1 MSYTINDE
9 IIEKVRDASDIVDII
24 SRYVSLKK
32 SGSNYVGLCPF
43 HNEKTPSFTVS
54 HQKQLFHCFGCGE
67 GGDVIS
73 FIMKMENLTF
83 PEAIKYLADISGIPL
98 DEKKVDKKLEKEKEK
113 IYEINKEAARFYYY
127 NLINNKKALMYLKN
141 RNINKRVLN
150 QFGLGYAQDSW
161 NNMYEYL
168 KNKGYDDLDIEK
180 TGLIGR
186 RRDDTG
192 YYDKFRN
199 RIMFPIIDTMD
210 RVIGF
215 GGRVLDNSMPKYLNS
230 KDTLVFTK
238 GNNLYGLN
246 LVKRQSNRE
255 KIILVEG
262 YMDVIALFNYGI
274 NYAVASLGTAF
285 TRNQGKL
292 IKRYGKEVYIC
303 YDSDSAGI
311 NATIKVLNML
321 MEEGVEPK
329 VIVLPSG
336 QDPDDFINK
345 NGLKEFEKLMD
356 KALNF
361 IEYQIYINKLRFNLA
376 DPKEKIG
383 FTKEIAK
390 ALKKLNSPIEKDVY
404 IDKISLETGI
414 SKEAIKSEVFGKNY
428 KGNTTIYKDKYI
440 KKGYRDNKSK
450 IIPIKIVLEPA
461 HLTAEK
467 TLIKLMMENYEYFN
481 IIKEYLKEEDF
492 FSYEC
497 NVLACLIFEQ
507 YENNKQ
513 LTQIDTN
520 SILEKI
526 KNIKNIDMTVIEEI
540 LSNEVSFSHEDRY
553 VVIKDLIN
561 TVEFSKLK
569 LEREQVAK
577 KIQRIEASKDKD
589 EGDVNELKLLCLR
602 LTEIDKQ
609 LESYK

>member
-230 KDTLVFTK
+230 KDTLVFIK

-497 NVLACLIFEQ
+497 NVLACFIFEQ

>member
-186 RRDDTG
+186 RKDDTG

-311 NATIKVLNML
+311 KATIKVLNML

-376 DPKEKIG
+376 DSKEKIG

-390 ALKKLNSPIEKDVY
+390 ALKKLKSPIEKDVY

>member
-24 SRYVSLKK
+24 SRYVALKK

-54 HQKQLFHCFGCGE
+54 HPKQLFHCFGCGE

-98 DEKKVDKKLEKEKEK
+98 EEKKVDKKLEKEKEK

-230 KDTLVFTK
+230 KDTLVFIK

-390 ALKKLNSPIEKDVY
+390 ALKKLKSPIEKDVY

-497 NVLACLIFEQ
+497 NVLACFIFEQ

-540 LSNEVSFSHEDRY
+540 LSNEVSFSHEDKY

-577 KIQRIEASKDKD
+577 EIQRIEASKDKD

>member
-24 SRYVSLKK
+24 SRYVALKK

-54 HQKQLFHCFGCGE
+54 HPKQLFHCFGCGE

-98 DEKKVDKKLEKEKEK
+98 EEKKVDKKLEKEKEK

-230 KDTLVFTK
+230 KDTLVFIK

-390 ALKKLNSPIEKDVY
+390 ALKKLKSPIEKDVY

-497 NVLACLIFEQ
+497 NVLACFIFEQ